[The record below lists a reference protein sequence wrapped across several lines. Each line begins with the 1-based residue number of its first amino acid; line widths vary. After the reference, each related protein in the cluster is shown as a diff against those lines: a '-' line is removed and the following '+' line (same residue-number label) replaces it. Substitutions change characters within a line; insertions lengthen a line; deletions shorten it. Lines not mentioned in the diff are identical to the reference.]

1 MYLFC
6 DYSIKESSVMKRF
19 FVRIFCTT
27 VLAASASA
35 LDAQVIYSIDFESNA
50 DINNSD
56 PDTFRF
62 TTFSSNIGTNFAGQG
77 IDLDGNMVNNATAF
91 GTAVL
96 AINHNQQFNP
106 ETGNENGNQG
116 TGFLYIPTNVAW
128 EANTTYSIDLAL
140 VNRTTDAAIMGN
152 AGFDGATIE
161 VGLFAGLPAD
171 HDSNLAAFP
180 NGQGSGPFAITYDAQ
195 TDPSLGTVGSAVM
208 DFEPGE
214 GFRYI
219 SNDVNATQFS
229 FTTGADVSG
238 LGEMVFFVRNTLQN
252 SRLHFDDISV
262 SASPAAGLVGDFDG
276 DGDRDCDDLDG
287 YVLNIDEAATG
298 ALSALDLDGDGTLTE
313 MDANTHIT
321 TLVQTSNG
329 QVGTFPGDLNCD
341 GTVNVLGDAFIL
353 VDALGSSVTSY
364 SAGDINFDGVVNVLG
379 DAFELLGQ
387 LGNSNAP

>member
-1 MYLFC
+1 
-6 DYSIKESSVMKRF
+6 
-19 FVRIFCTT
+19 
-27 VLAASASA
+27 
-35 LDAQVIYSIDFESNA
+35 
-50 DINNSD
+50 
-56 PDTFRF
+56 
-62 TTFSSNIGTNFAGQG
+62 
-77 IDLDGNMVNNATAF
+77 MVNNATAF
-91 GTAVL
+91 GNAVL

-106 ETGNENGNQG
+106 VTGNENGNQG

-161 VGLFAGLPAD
+161 VGLFAGLPDD
-171 HDSNLAAFP
+171 HTSNLTAFP
-180 NGQGSGPFAITYDAQ
+180 NGQGAGPFAITYDAQ
-195 TDPSLGTVGSAVM
+195 TDPSLGTVGSAIM

-238 LGEMVFFVRNTLQN
+238 LGEMVFFVRNTLLN
-252 SRLHFDDISV
+252 SRLHFDDVSV
-262 SASPAAGLVGDFDG
+262 SASPATGIVGDFDG
-276 DGDRDCDDLDG
+276 DGDVDCDDLDG
-287 YVLNIDEAATG
+287 YVLNIDEPASG
-298 ALSALDLDGDGTLTE
+298 ALSALDLDGDGTLTA

-341 GTVNVLGDAFIL
+341 GEVDVLGDAFPFVANLGTMVTSYALGDISFDGEVNVLGDAFAL
-353 VDALGSSVTSY
+353 VA
-364 SAGDINFDGVVNVLG
+364 N
-379 DAFELLGQ
+379 
-387 LGNSNAP
+387 LGNSNEP

>member
-1 MYLFC
+1 
-6 DYSIKESSVMKRF
+6 MKRF
-19 FVRIFCTT
+19 FVGIFCTA
-27 VLAASASA
+27 VLAASMSA

-50 DINNSD
+50 DIINSD

-62 TTFSSNIGTNFAGQG
+62 TTFSANIGSNFAGQG
-77 IDLDGNMVNNATAF
+77 TDLDGNMVNNATAF
-91 GTAVL
+91 GNAVV

-106 ETGNENGNQG
+106 VTGNENGNQG

-140 VNRTTDAAIMGN
+140 INRTSDAAVMGN

-171 HDSNLAAFP
+171 HASNLIAFP
-180 NGQGSGPFAITYDAQ
+180 NRQGAGPFAISYDAQ
-195 TDPSLGTVGSAVM
+195 TDPSLGTVGSALL
-208 DFEPGE
+208 DFEAGE

-219 SNDVNATQFS
+219 SNDVNATQFG

-238 LGEMVFFVRNTLQN
+238 LGEMVLFVRNTLLN
-252 SRLHFDDISV
+252 SRLHFDDIRV
-262 SASPAAGLVGDFDG
+262 SASPATGLVGDFDG
-276 DGDRDCDDLDG
+276 DGDVDCGDLDG
-287 YVLNIDEAATG
+287 YVLNIGEAASG
-298 ALSALDLDGDGTLTE
+298 ALSALDIDGDGTLSA

-321 TLVQTSNG
+321 TLVQTSIG

-353 VDALGSSVTSY
+353 VSGLGNSVTSY

-379 DAFELLGQ
+379 DAFVLVAQ
-387 LGNSNAP
+387 LGNSNEP